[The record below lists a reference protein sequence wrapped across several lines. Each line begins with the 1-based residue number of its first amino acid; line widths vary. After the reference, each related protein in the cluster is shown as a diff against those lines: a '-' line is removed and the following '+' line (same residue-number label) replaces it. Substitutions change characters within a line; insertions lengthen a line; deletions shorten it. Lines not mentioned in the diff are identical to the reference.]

1 MWYIGNVIFGVSR
14 GVRACAARKG
24 KMMTMI
30 RFFSLVLF
38 SLVLTNTHAAFAQRV
53 PVSRGEIALSFSA
66 TVKKAA
72 PAVVNVYALKRA
84 EQRPNNPF
92 MDDEFFRRFFGG
104 SPSQGMPM
112 ERVQRSLGSGVIV
125 HESGLVI
132 TNHHVIQGANE
143 IRIALGDRREFE
155 AEVILRD
162 PRSDLAVLRIQGTK
176 ERFAPIEIADSDE
189 VEVGDLVLAVGD
201 PFGVGQTVT
210 QGIVSATART
220 RVGITD
226 FQFFIQTDA
235 AINPGNSGGALVDI
249 NGRLIGINTAIFSR
263 SGGSHGIGFAIPTN
277 MVKVVVASALAG
289 NKFVMRPH
297 FGARLQ
303 QVTSEIAES
312 LNLKR
317 PAGALVAS
325 ITPDS
330 PAAKAGLRA
339 GDVILEVDGVAVDD
353 PAALNYRYALKA
365 IGSNAKLGIE
375 RNGKPLTLNVKL
387 EAAPERQADETQI
400 TARSPFEGARVSNF
414 TAEIAKRLRAD
425 PATAEG
431 VVVVNISEGSTAQR
445 VGLRLGDVILEVNG
459 IRIETTADLER
470 AAAHA
475 SREWRITYVRGGQK
489 RSTVIRG

>member
-1 MWYIGNVIFGVSR
+1 MHAVAEGN
-14 GVRACAARKG
+14 
-24 KMMTMI
+24 MMMI
-30 RFFSLVLF
+30 RPLSLALLSLIVLLPA
-38 SLVLTNTHAAFAQRV
+38 SAHAQRQV

-72 PAVVNVYALKRA
+72 PAVVNVYALRRTT
-84 EQRPNNPF
+84 QRPNNPF
-92 MDDEFFRRFFGG
+92 MDDEFFRKFFGG
-104 SPSQGMPM
+104 TPSQGMPM

-132 TNHHVIQGANE
+132 TNHHVIEGANE
-143 IRIALGDRREFE
+143 IRIALGDRREFA
-155 AEVILRD
+155 AEVVLRD
-162 PRSDLAVLRIQGTK
+162 PRSDLAVLRIQNANQK
-176 ERFAPIEIADSDE
+176 FAPIEIADSDE

-263 SGGSHGIGFAIPTN
+263 SGGSHGIGFAIPVN
-277 MVKVVVASALAG
+277 MVKVVIASALAG
-289 NKFVMRPH
+289 NKLVQRPY

-303 QVTSEIAES
+303 PVTAEIAES
-312 LNLKR
+312 LSLKR

-339 GDVILEVDGVAVDD
+339 GDVVLEVDGVLVDD
-353 PAALNYRYALKA
+353 PAALNYRYALKN
-365 IGSNAKLGIE
+365 IGSTATLGVE
-375 RNGKPLTLNVKL
+375 RNGRRVSLNIRL
-387 EAAPERQADETQI
+387 EAAPEREADEIEI
-400 TARSPFEGARVSNF
+400 TSRSPFSGARVSNF
-414 TAEIAKRLRAD
+414 TAEIANRLRAD
-425 PATAEG
+425 PGSAEG
-431 VVVVNISEGSTAQR
+431 VVIINIADGSSAQR
-445 VGLRLGDVILEVNG
+445 VGLRPGDIVLEVNG
-459 IRIETTADLER
+459 LKIESTGDLER
-470 AAAHA
+470 ATRREA
-475 SREWRITYVRGGQK
+475 REWRLVISRGGQ
-489 RSTVIRG
+489 RRNVVLRG